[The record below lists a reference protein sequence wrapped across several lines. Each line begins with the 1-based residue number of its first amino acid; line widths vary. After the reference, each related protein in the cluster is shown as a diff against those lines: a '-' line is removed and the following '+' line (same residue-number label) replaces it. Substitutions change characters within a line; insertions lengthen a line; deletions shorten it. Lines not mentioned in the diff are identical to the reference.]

1 MRKMRCAKSDFTY
14 ADLPATRKQM
24 FFDCYKEQFSL
35 IFRLGLV
42 CLLLFVPI
50 IVVWLMRDTYLTNAL
65 NSLEESTP
73 ENITAIYLSANQ
85 VFGLFEFLAFTLFF
99 ALFSGVA
106 QIVRQLC
113 WGEPIFF
120 RYDFKK
126 GVKENIA
133 GFALVSAVV
142 FAFRY
147 VVNLLL
153 TSNFYYV
160 LMGIVLLIFA
170 PIGIW
175 VLLQKLYYR
184 LRLISAIK
192 NAVLYFINTFPITLL
207 LLVCT
212 VLPLGLTISLMK
224 LLVVKYLV
232 VLLLIVFG
240 AVPMTMAWGLYACHT
255 FDLWLNKKSHTEIY
269 RKGLRPAEIDATP
282 KDEN

>member
-1 MRKMRCAKSDFTY
+1 MKKLKCAKKDFTE

-35 IFRLGLV
+35 IFKIGLV
-42 CLLLFVPI
+42 CLLMFVPV
-50 IVVWLMRDTYLTNAL
+50 IVVWLMRDAYLTNAL
-65 NSLEESTP
+65 NSLEEQTS
-73 ENITAIYLSANQ
+73 ENVTAIYLSANQ

-113 WGEPIFF
+113 WGEPVFF
-120 RYDFKK
+120 RDDFKK
-126 GVKENIA
+126 GVKENI
-133 GFALVSAVV
+133 GSFAIVSAVV

-147 VVNLLL
+147 AVNLLM
-153 TSNFYYV
+153 TSDFYYV
-160 LMGIVLLIFA
+160 LIGMVLLVFA

-184 LRLISAIK
+184 LRWTQIIK
-192 NAVLYFINTFPITLL
+192 NAVLYFINTFPVTLL

-212 VLPLGLTISLMK
+212 VLPLWLVTSLVQLM
-224 LLVVKYLV
+224 VVKYLV

-240 AVPMTMAWGLYACHT
+240 AVPMTMCWVLYACHT
-255 FDLWLNKKSHTEIY
+255 FDVWLNKKSHTEIY
-269 RKGLRPAEIDATP
+269 RKGLRPAEFDA
-282 KDEN
+282 KSQDGN